1 MRTRLFTAAPI
12 RPERNVKA
20 RAILDTPERQNA
32 ALALQ
37 DIIINSP
44 VPRHAVMEISSR
56 NVVEGTARAPH
67 RAMYKAMSL
76 TDDDIAKP
84 FVGVC
89 HTGNE
94 ATPCNIHLPRLAIK
108 AKQGVADAGAT
119 PREFSTIAVSDGI
132 AMGHEGMKSSLVSR
146 EVIADSIELMVRAHQ
161 YDALVGI
168 AGCDKSLPGT
178 MMAMARLNIP
188 SVFVYGGTIMPGVLA
203 DGREL
208 TIVDVYEAVG
218 AYDSGNISLE
228 QLKDIE
234 DTACPNAGSCG
245 GMFTANTMASIS
257 EAIGLALPGSA
268 SPPAEDARREEMAYQ
283 TGAACARLLLESG
296 TRPRDILTFEAFE
309 NAIAMLNAVGGST
322 NGILHLLALSR
333 EVGVNLTYDDFE
345 RVRKRTP
352 HITDMKPGGNYV
364 MNSLDRIGGIPRVMA
379 KLLDAGL
386 LNGDCITVTGRTIS
400 ENLGSENT
408 RVWLSQAPGATSTGV
423 ASPAAAASPPTSPAT
438 PPTATASTTFAAS
451 QDHPA
456 KKGADVPPDHAP
468 GILRGVENPIHRTG
482 TALILKGTLAP
493 DGAVIKTAGVE
504 MSSFEG
510 RARVFDR
517 EEEAF
522 EAVSQGKIVPGDVVV
537 IRYEGPKGG
546 PGMREMLATTAALV
560 GQGLGRQVAMVTDGR
575 FSGGTRGFMV
585 GHVAP
590 EAYVGGPIALV
601 EDGDAIRID
610 TDSNSIDIVVPD
622 REMDAR
628 RARWQRPPP
637 NYEDGALAKF
647 ASLVGSASE
656 GAVTRPV
663 LP

>member
-1 MRTRLFTAAPI
+1 M
-12 RPERNVKA
+12 
-20 RAILDTPERQNA
+20 
-32 ALALQ
+32 
-37 DIIINSP
+37 S
-44 VPRHAVMEISSR
+44 ISSR

-76 TDDDIAKP
+76 TDEDLARP

-94 ATPCNIHLPRLAIK
+94 ATPCNIHLPRLALK

-119 PREFSTIAVSDGI
+119 PREFATIAVSDGI

-178 MMAMARLNIP
+178 MMAMARLDIP
-188 SVFVYGGTIMPGVLA
+188 SVFVYGGTIMPGML
-203 DGREL
+203 DGKEL

-218 AYDSGNISLE
+218 SYDAGSISLE

-234 DTACPNAGSCG
+234 DAACPNAGSCG

-268 SPPAEDARREEMAYQ
+268 SPPAEDARREAMAYD
-283 TGAACARLLLESG
+283 TGAACARLLLETG
-296 TRPRDILTFEAFE
+296 IRPRDILTLESFE
-309 NAIAMLNAVGGST
+309 NAITMLNAVGGST

-333 EVGVNLTYDDFE
+333 EVGVDLTYEDFE
-345 RVRKRTP
+345 RIRKRTP
-352 HITDMKPGGNYV
+352 HITDMKPGGSYV
-364 MNSLDRIGGIPRVMA
+364 MNSLDRIGGIPIVMK

-386 LNGDCITVTGRTIS
+386 LNGDCMTITGKTIS
-400 ENLGSENT
+400 QNLSSVAPYAPAGPPAGPDGSKPQEGGYG
-408 RVWLSQAPGATSTGV
+408 VDSGAGATE
-423 ASPAAAASPPTSPAT
+423 
-438 PPTATASTTFAAS
+438 
-451 QDHPA
+451 
-456 KKGADVPPDHAP
+456 AP
-468 GILRGVENPIHRTG
+468 GILRDTDSPIHRTG
-482 TALILKGTLAP
+482 TAVILRGTLAP

-504 MSSFEG
+504 MTTFEG

-517 EEEAF
+517 EEAAF
-522 EAVSQGKIVPGDVVV
+522 EEVSRGGIVPGDVVV

-601 EDGDAIRID
+601 RDGDKIVID
-610 TDSNSIDIVVPD
+610 TESNQIDVRVSEG
-622 REMDAR
+622 EMESR
-628 RARWQRPPP
+628 RAGWRRPPP
-637 NYEDGALAKF
+637 NYTHGALAKF
-647 ASLVGSASE
+647 ASLVGSAAE
-656 GAVTRPV
+656 GAVTRPAARQ
-663 LP
+663 